1 MEAALHKGVEERE
14 KGKKQKGREEAKKK
28 KKFAYDC
35 YLIISKCAPNFTKI
49 C

>member
-1 MEAALHKGVEERE
+1 MEAAPHKGVEERE
-14 KGKKQKGREEAKKK
+14 KGKKQRGREEAKK